1 MRCRIGVESGTS
13 GLSVDLRRNWK
24 QAESS
29 IAVAKQLDAKGEASL
44 AVADDGHEGAAAT
57 VVVLDGTGRVLDH
70 RSTTVGEDR

>member
-1 MRCRIGVESGTS
+1 MPDRRRDGHL

-29 IAVAKQLDAKGEASL
+29 IAVAKQLDAKGEVSL

-57 VVVLDGTGRVLDH
+57 VVVLDSAGRVLD
-70 RSTTVGEDR
+70 RRPTTVGEDR